1 MKRARKVVLAYSGGV
16 DTTACIPYLKHEWG
30 CEEVVA
36 LTADLGQGAELGPI
50 HDKALSPH
58 ISVRPDGAD
67 DQWRK
72 DPPRQLTV

>member
-50 HDKALSPH
+50 RD
-58 ISVRPDGAD
+58 RGGGM
-67 DQWRK
+67 
-72 DPPRQLTV
+72 